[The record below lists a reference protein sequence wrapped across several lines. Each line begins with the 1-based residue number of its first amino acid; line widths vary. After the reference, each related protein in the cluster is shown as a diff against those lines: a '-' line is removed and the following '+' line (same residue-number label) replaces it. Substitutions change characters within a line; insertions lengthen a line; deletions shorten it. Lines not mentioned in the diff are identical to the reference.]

1 MTLDNQD
8 SAVAQLIA
16 KCLTDETFKQ
26 QLVADPLAALTAAG
40 FSDPANIQAS
50 AEFKNAMTSLVHSL
64 NGEGELSDEMLD
76 SVAGGVSNS
85 GADF

>member
-26 QLVADPLAALTAAG
+26 QLVADPLTTLTAAG

-50 AEFKNAMTSLVHSL
+50 AEFKNAMTSLVHSI
-64 NGEGELSDEMLD
+64 NGEGELSDLMLD
-76 SVAGGVSNS
+76 SVAGGGRNS
-85 GADF
+85 ANDW